1 MPPSQLN
8 TVLNLLKFPYAKHPV
23 SLKDLSF
30 YTPHLNVNNIWLAF
44 YIPYVYIYGNIY
56 IKDCIVYNIVQTV
69 NSASVVDVKVTVMTH
84 LPPLPAKMI

>member
-30 YTPHLNVNNIWLAF
+30 YTPHLNVNNI
-44 YIPYVYIYGNIY
+44 
-56 IKDCIVYNIVQTV
+56 
-69 NSASVVDVKVTVMTH
+69 
-84 LPPLPAKMI
+84 